1 MVAVNSIEE
10 AATLVSKASR
20 IMVVGSSGGGKTTLS
35 QGIASHRGVEYFSI
49 DRDVRWIS
57 GWTQRERGEQ
67 LRILKDI
74 VRRDRWLLDGSGP
87 STFDIRLPRTDIV
100 IWMRLPR
107 ITCLVGVAKRVARHY
122 GTVRPYMAEGCREPI
137 PDREFLSCIWNF
149 EKRHAPVFLRNFEL
163 YGPDVPIFQVKSRAQ
178 ARQLLDLVRA
188 AH

>member
-1 MVAVNSIEE
+1 MNVIEDIGQ
-10 AATLVSKASR
+10 AASLVSKASR

-35 QGIASHRGVEYFSI
+35 QALASYRNLEYFSI

-57 GWTQRERGEQ
+57 GWTQREVGEQ
-67 LRILKDI
+67 HRILEDI

-87 STFDIRLPRTDIV
+87 STFELRLPRTDIV

-107 ITCLVGVAKRVARHY
+107 LTCLMGVAKRVARYY
-122 GTVRPYMAEGCREPI
+122 GTVRPYMASGCREPL
-137 PDREFLSCIWNF
+137 PNMEFLSYIWNF

-163 YGPDVPIFQVKSRAQ
+163 YGPQVPIFQVKSRAQ
-178 ARQLLDLVRA
+178 ARQLLDLIGS

>member
-1 MVAVNSIEE
+1 MNVIDDIGQ
-10 AATLVSKASR
+10 AASLVSKASR

-35 QGIASHRGVEYFSI
+35 QALASDMNLEYFSI

-57 GWTQRERGEQ
+57 GWTQREVGEQ
-67 LRILKDI
+67 RRILEDI

-87 STFDIRLPRTDIV
+87 SIFELRLPRTDIV

-107 ITCLVGVAKRVARHY
+107 VTCLMGVATRVAKYY
-122 GTVRPYMAEGCREPI
+122 GTVRPYMAGGCREPL
-137 PDREFLSCIWNF
+137 PNMEFLSYIWNF

-163 YGPDVPIFQVKSRAQ
+163 YGPQVPIFQVKSRAQ
-178 ARQLLDLVRA
+178 ARQLLDLIGS